1 MQPMQQQQQPMQQ
14 QQQQQQ
20 GGEVAAT
27 SAVCS
32 PTNGAPPVAR
42 TLFHRDE
49 ADRVATDE
57 EKRVDE
63 VAKLVKEKVDAPGNA
78 HTLGRV
84 QRLALASYPTDD
96 EGRLQLAAG
105 CVAVAKALLN
115 AARPK
120 NADGQQPKR
129 LALAWTEHAR
139 RLKPEHEG
147 ALWWQHVA
155 LEELN
160 YLAAAHARLEQLCD
174 MGPSGAY
181 YDQAYKKLKPGV
193 SEEYRETNSL
203 PVRLKNMQ
211 QNKVVKSEFLGGKCK
226 GEELNDNSPCK
237 VLYRISPASVAHLEK
252 KENTPIK
259 DAATLLPG
267 DKVEKYNKAF
277 VKECPTF
284 PNDIAPLSEEW
295 WQARLD
301 RATHT
306 DAVIGGWNAM
316 ASLQT
321 HGLTAEILQRKARN
335 IARVIIAKNV
345 AVMAVSEC
353 PGAALSCKT
362 EEEEKAKWAADQTFM
377 DMILQQLNQVS
388 RFEGRRIP
396 VACMKRTVVKQPDQG
411 EDPDGGDGGDDGA
424 THLDGVADD
433 DITTE
438 TIQTKNCDMGE
449 SHYFLWDCTRF
460 QLDGNIQPCS
470 IPGGQWHRAPAMV
483 VLRQVSSTPVP
494 GRLVILS
501 VHLKSGGKKPTKGA
515 VKQIHSH
522 AIPYIKDLLEK
533 DKDNDDTIII
543 IGDFNLNP
551 GDEAFNDLK
560 KKDGFRYV
568 GESDVA
574 TNQQEWLLAEEEK
587 ASEVYDSVW
596 VWHRQGS
603 AAGRSWVWKDTDL
616 GNALED
622 RNLLMEKL
630 SAVVEDLTEQQ
641 FCSEVGRELWK
652 SGGLT
657 PAVKN
662 AVKTHFKSKVNKD
675 WSDHKPIGISLP
687 LPSVEQCQPPEHS
700 SKAVTPPPDGT
711 ALAGEDEGIT
721 VDMAEVE
728 RLRAFK
734 ANVERALGIE
744 EGSSEADTLA
754 AISALQ
760 GTSQEGTSE

>member
-1 MQPMQQQQQPMQQ
+1 M
-14 QQQQQQ
+14 
-20 GGEVAAT
+20 
-27 SAVCS
+27 
-32 PTNGAPPVAR
+32 
-42 TLFHRDE
+42 
-49 ADRVATDE
+49 
-57 EKRVDE
+57 
-63 VAKLVKEKVDAPGNA
+63 
-78 HTLGRV
+78 
-84 QRLALASYPTDD
+84 
-96 EGRLQLAAG
+96 
-105 CVAVAKALLN
+105 
-115 AARPK
+115 
-120 NADGQQPKR
+120 
-129 LALAWTEHAR
+129 
-139 RLKPEHEG
+139 
-147 ALWWQHVA
+147 
-155 LEELN
+155 
-160 YLAAAHARLEQLCD
+160 
-174 MGPSGAY
+174 
-181 YDQAYKKLKPGV
+181 
-193 SEEYRETNSL
+193 
-203 PVRLKNMQ
+203 
-211 QNKVVKSEFLGGKCK
+211 
-226 GEELNDNSPCK
+226 
-237 VLYRISPASVAHLEK
+237 
-252 KENTPIK
+252 
-259 DAATLLPG
+259 
-267 DKVEKYNKAF
+267 
-277 VKECPTF
+277 
-284 PNDIAPLSEEW
+284 
-295 WQARLD
+295 
-301 RATHT
+301 
-306 DAVIGGWNAM
+306 
-316 ASLQT
+316 
-321 HGLTAEILQRKARN
+321 
-335 IARVIIAKNV
+335 
-345 AVMAVSEC
+345 
-353 PGAALSCKT
+353 
-362 EEEEKAKWAADQTFM
+362 
-377 DMILQQLNQVS
+377 S

-622 RNLLMEKL
+622 RKLLMEKL